1 MTKIQYGIILDTL
14 DIAGKWFQIKEPGL
28 DAINNIYY
36 DNKHYYRF
44 DRQGN
49 VSMTVLC
56 QQDFTRTLSITVR
69 GLLEDLIIGKIHISY
84 CSYTNDKFPVV
95 RGSYVKFDE

>member
-36 DNKHYYRF
+36 KRRKTPRF
-44 DRQGN
+44 SYGDIRR
-49 VSMTVLC
+49 VRLIC
-56 QQDFTRTLSITVR
+56 LS
-69 GLLEDLIIGKIHISY
+69 
-84 CSYTNDKFPVV
+84 N
-95 RGSYVKFDE
+95 